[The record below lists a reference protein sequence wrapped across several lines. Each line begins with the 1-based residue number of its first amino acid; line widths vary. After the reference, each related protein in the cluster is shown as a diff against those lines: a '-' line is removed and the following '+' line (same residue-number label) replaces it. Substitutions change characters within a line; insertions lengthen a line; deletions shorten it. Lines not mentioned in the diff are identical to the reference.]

1 MIKEKNME
9 LVIFK
14 SPTCGPCKLFAPQCK
29 QAADTL
35 NINYRE
41 VDVTNEDG
49 VKEAKKFSITSSGIA
64 LLLDNGNEVLRFDR
78 PCPATMLID
87 CIKAKL

>member
-1 MIKEKNME
+1 ME

-29 QAADTL
+29 QAAETL
-35 NINYRE
+35 NIDYRE
-41 VDVTNEDG
+41 VDVTDESG
-49 VKEAKKFSITSSGIA
+49 AKEAEKFLINNSGVA
-64 LLLDNGNEVLRFDR
+64 LLLDNGTEVLRFER
-78 PCPATMLID
+78 PCPAAMLID